1 MEYRSLKFIDRFQK
15 VFTRIGVDYPTMRKI
30 LELKLTMDARRIPTA
45 MQNKRDQ
52 KQSDDGNKMLRS
64 LWMYAFFSLMPG
76 IMASLPIPI
85 FSKVTIIMG
94 ISMFLIMS
102 TMISDFS
109 SVLLDI
115 RDKNILMAFPV
126 NSKTLSA
133 AKAVHIAIYLS
144 LIALSLNL
152 VPVLGLAY
160 SEGIPMA
167 ILLIV
172 MTLFMIMM
180 VIFLTSL
187 LYVLILKNFD
197 GEKLKDL
204 ISSIQIMLTVVMTLG
219 YQVVARMFEFTNVN
233 MTFTPKWWTVL
244 LPPTWFAAPF
254 ALLNGEPYALYYLLA
269 GLGILVPIACIVLHF
284 KVITPI
290 FEESLVKLNTSD
302 KTANRAYFSRLKRA
316 KLWSKIL
323 CRSTDEQAAFQFGFS
338 VLSTERDLKQRIYPS
353 LAMSIVFPFIM
364 AATSIRS
371 NDSLADALFSFRNSN
386 QFLWIYFAVM
396 ILPSLFLFVG
406 HSKYYKGAWIYG
418 SLPIEDPYPIV
429 SGTFK
434 SAILKFGV
442 LPFAV
447 TATLMTALAGVRVLP
462 HMAIAFLNAIFMV
475 LVFTKINGIKLPFS
489 RDFQVAQDGHMKGTF
504 IGMAV
509 TGALSG
515 IHILLVN
522 INMPYL
528 IYGVLLLQV
537 ICLAPVWRKVL
548 KVPWK
553 NIKI

>member
-1 MEYRSLKFIDRFQK
+1 MAFRSLTIVDRFEGL
-15 VFTRIGVDYPTMRKI
+15 FTRIGVDYKSMRKI

-45 MQNKRDQ
+45 MQSKRNQ
-52 KQSDDGNKMLRS
+52 KDSDEGNKMLRS

-76 IMASLPIPI
+76 IIAALPVPI

-115 RDKNILMAFPV
+115 RDKNILLAFPV

-144 LIALSLNL
+144 LITLSLNL
-152 VPVLGLAY
+152 LPLAAMTY
-160 SEGIPMA
+160 SEGIGMA
-167 ILLIV
+167 LLLVV
-172 MTLFMIMM
+172 MLVFMVMM

-204 ISSIQIMLTVVMTLG
+204 ISSIQIMLTIVMTLG
-219 YQVVARMFEFTNVN
+219 YQVVARMFEFTEVS
-233 MTFTPKWWTVL
+233 MSFTPKWWTIL

-254 ALLNGEPYALYYLLA
+254 ALFSGESYGMYFVLALL
-269 GLGILVPIACIVLHF
+269 GLLVPVICLYLHF

-302 KTANRAYFSRLKRA
+302 KNASRAYFSRNKRA
-316 KLWSKIL
+316 AMWSALL
-323 CRSTDEQAAFQFGFS
+323 CRSKKEKAAFKFGYS

-364 AATSIRS
+364 AASFVRS
-371 NDSLADALFSFRNSN
+371 NDTFAQALMAFRTSN
-386 QFLWIYFAVM
+386 QFLWVYFSVM
-396 ILPSLFLFVG
+396 ILPSLFLFVS

-418 SLPIEDPYPIV
+418 SLPIEDPYALV

-434 SAILKFGV
+434 SAILKYGV
-442 LPFAV
+442 PPFLV
-447 TATLMTALAGVRVLP
+447 TAILMTAFAGLRVIP
-462 HMAIAFLNAIFMV
+462 HMLIAFLNAVFMV
-475 LVFTKINGIKLPFS
+475 LILTKINGISLPFS
-489 RDFQVAQDGHMKGTF
+489 KDFQVAQDGHMKGTF
-504 IGMAV
+504 LGMVV
-509 TGALSG
+509 TGILSG
-515 IHILLVN
+515 LHILLVKLN
-522 INMPYL
+522 IPYMVL
-528 IYGVLLLQV
+528 GLLLLQT
-537 ICLAPVWRKVL
+537 ICLVPV
-548 KVPWK
+548 WK
-553 NIKI
+553 NILKVSWDDIKV

>member
-1 MEYRSLKFIDRFQK
+1 MEFRSLKIIDKFEK

-52 KQSDDGNKMLRS
+52 KTSDDGNKMLRS

-76 IMASLPIPI
+76 ILAFFPIPV

-152 VPVLGLAY
+152 IPIVGLGY
-160 SEGIPMA
+160 SEGLA
-167 ILLIV
+167 TALLLFIMIV
-172 MTLFMIMM
+172 FMIMM

-204 ISSIQIMLTVVMTLG
+204 ISSIQIMLTIVMTLG
-219 YQVVARMFEFTNVN
+219 YQVVARMFEFTSVN
-233 MTFTPKWWTVL
+233 MSFTPKWWTLL

-254 ALLNGEPYALYYLLA
+254 ALLSGESHVLYYLLSV
-269 GLGILVPIACIVLHF
+269 LSILVPIVCIVLHF

-290 FEESLVKLNTSD
+290 FEASLIKLNTSD
-302 KTANRAYFSRLKRA
+302 KTANRAYFKRIRRG
-316 KLWSKIL
+316 KIWSNLL
-323 CRSTDEQAAFQFGFS
+323 CRSNDEKTAFQFSFS

-364 AATSIRS
+364 AATSIRAS
-371 NDSLADALFSFRNSN
+371 DSLSEALASFRNSN
-386 QFLWIYFAVM
+386 QFLWVYFAVM
-396 ILPSLFLFVG
+396 ILPSLLLFMG

-418 SLPIEDPYPIV
+418 ALPIEKPYPIV
-429 SGTFK
+429 SGAFK

-442 LPFAV
+442 FPIAV
-447 TATLMTALAGVRVLP
+447 TAFIMTLLAGVRVIP
-462 HMAIAFLNAIFMV
+462 HMGIAFFNAIYMV
-475 LVFTKINGIKLPFS
+475 LVLIQINGIKMPFS
-489 RDFQVAQDGHMKGTF
+489 RDFQATQDGHMKGTF
-504 IGMAV
+504 LGMVV
-509 TGALSG
+509 TGVLSG
-515 IHILLVN
+515 LHILMIHLN
-522 INMPYL
+522 LPYL
-528 IYGVLLLQV
+528 IYGVLVVQVLCLGPIWKKVLQV
-537 ICLAPVWRKVL
+537 PWTDIKV
-548 KVPWK
+548 
-553 NIKI
+553 